1 MTTGENRWIKG
12 RVENRTIVVLNA
24 TPFPRMSLTTKN
36 GLIGLAVLCMIIP
49 VMLVAQPAEK
59 KTLVGVWE
67 VKISAGGVPPPPL
80 LSIAVF
86 GGDGSFTT
94 TGNTKFSLA
103 GLADQRG
110 PGYGRWAQTG
120 DREFKL
126 TFYAVLLK
134 EGEVNGY
141 QRVRSTMI
149 LSESGNEFTAREC
162 RVDFLDANWKVVDS
176 DNDEVKG
183 TRLETP

>member
-1 MTTGENRWIKG
+1 MIKE
-12 RVENRTIVVLNA
+12 RVENGTTVVLNA
-24 TPFPRMSLTTKN
+24 TPLQHVSMTRKN
-36 GLIGLAVLCMIIP
+36 RLIGLAFLCVTIP
-49 VMLVAQPAEK
+49 LMLVAQPAEK

-80 LSIAVF
+80 LSIASF

-94 TGNTKFSLA
+94 AGNTKFPQ
-103 GLADQRG
+103 GLGLDERG

-134 EGEVNGY
+134 DGEVNGY
-141 QRVRSTMI
+141 LQVHGTLI
-149 LSESGNEFTAREC
+149 LSESGNEFTTRDC
-162 RVDFLDANWKVVDS
+162 KVDFMDADRKVLDS
-176 DNDEVKG
+176 DNDRVKG
-183 TRLETP
+183 TKLETP

>member
-1 MTTGENRWIKG
+1 MK
-12 RVENRTIVVLNA
+12 
-24 TPFPRMSLTTKN
+24 
-36 GLIGLAVLCMIIP
+36 IGLVRQAVFCVTIP
-49 VMLVAQPAEK
+49 VMLVAQPAEI

-80 LSIAVF
+80 LSIASF

-94 TGNTKFSLA
+94 TGDTKFSLA
-103 GLADQRG
+103 PPNQGLADERG

-134 EGEVNGY
+134 ESKVNGY
-141 QRVRSTMI
+141 LRVHSTMI
-149 LSESGNEFTAREC
+149 LSESGNEFTSRDC
-162 RVDFLDANWKVVDS
+162 QVDFLDTTWKLLDS
-176 DNDEVKG
+176 DNDQVKG